1 MNQKV
6 PKISELFGHKKSSRA
21 IFKTM
26 RELPFVEITGKTGV
40 WPYKHEKCRIC
51 LVDKFGNYHVLVRLF
66 LSIRDRAQIIDFN
79 VFLSNDS
86 KPSTRIVSRL
96 LSQGMPL

>member
-1 MNQKV
+1 MKLQEKRGFS
-6 PKISELFGHKKSSRA
+6 PHKRN
-21 IFKTM
+21 
-26 RELPFVEITGKTGV
+26 
-40 WPYKHEKCRIC
+40 KCRIR
-51 LVDKFGNYHVLVRLF
+51 LVDKFGIYYVLVRLF

>member
-1 MNQKV
+1 MFLSICSENV
-6 PKISELFGHKKSSRA
+6 LYRFSPISFEAQFG
-21 IFKTM
+21 T
-26 RELPFVEITGKTGV
+26 
-40 WPYKHEKCRIC
+40 
-51 LVDKFGNYHVLVRLF
+51 YHVLVRLF